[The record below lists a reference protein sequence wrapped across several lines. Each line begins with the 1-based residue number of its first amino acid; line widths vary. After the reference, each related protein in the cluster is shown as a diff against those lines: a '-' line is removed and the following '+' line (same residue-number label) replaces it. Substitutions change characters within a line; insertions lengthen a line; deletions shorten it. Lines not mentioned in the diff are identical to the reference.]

1 MPGNDMAEKDKNRMY
16 SVPDGYFA
24 GLEERLA
31 RIPSGRQVSGGNGLV
46 RRAGPY
52 IALAASFLL
61 IFAAGTAVLRLTPGR
76 LETQSGISF
85 ENLQLADLLPVTSP
99 DIIYGVEDYES
110 FEHSVSDDDIT
121 EYLIES
127 GTTIEQLEYYYEESN

>member
-1 MPGNDMAEKDKNRMY
+1 MTEFDINKNF

-24 GLEERLA
+24 GLEGRLM
-31 RIPSGRQVSGGNGLV
+31 RIPHGSRAEEESRMV

-52 IALAASFLL
+52 LALAASFLL
-61 IFAAGTAVLRLTPGR
+61 IFAVGTAVLRLTSGR
-76 LETQSGISF
+76 VDMQPFTVF
-85 ENLQLADLLPVTSP
+85 ENLQLADLVPVTSP
-99 DIIYGVEDYES
+99 DIIYGIDDYEAGS
-110 FEHSVSDDDIT
+110 EAVSDDDIT

>member
-1 MPGNDMAEKDKNRMY
+1 MY

-99 DIIYGVEDYES
+99 DII
-110 FEHSVSDDDIT
+110 EHSVSDDDIT